1 MKKIVFFIGMILMS
15 CGKKATAEKE
25 NMANENSIMKPLQ
38 VEEDVDTATIP
49 FSKTLRGNGYVYTLE
64 GIKRSNETIDFK
76 SIGIFDKEVLHQ
88 KIIVDTISVLNE
100 GEAFFSVNQD
110 INFDGLNDIELVNQA
125 GNYTSSSS
133 FWLYNKNIR
142 KYEYYKPL
150 DTIINPKIDPVKKN
164 IVSDYHI
171 GPTDT
176 YFKVYAWEKGKLVL
190 QSVQI
195 NDDQGE
201 TYQYRKNGKWI
212 TE

>member
-1 MKKIVFFIGMILMS
+1 
-15 CGKKATAEKE
+15 
-25 NMANENSIMKPLQ
+25 MANENSIIKPLQ
-38 VEEDVDTATIP
+38 EEEDVDIATIP

-76 SIGIFDKEVLHQ
+76 SIEIFDKGILHQ

-100 GEAFFSVNQD
+100 GEAFFSINQD

-133 FWLYNKNIR
+133 FWLYNKNTR

-150 DTIINPKIDPVKKN
+150 DTIINPKIDPVKKR

-195 NDDQGE
+195 NDDHGE
-201 TYQYRKNGKWI
+201 TYQYRKSGKWI

>member
-1 MKKIVFFIGMILMS
+1 MLFIGILFIG
-15 CGKKATAEKE
+15 CGKKTTAKKE
-25 NMANENSIMKPLQ
+25 NRTNEDSIIKPLQ
-38 VEEDVDTATIP
+38 VEESIDTTAIP
-49 FSKTLRGNGYVYTLE
+49 FSKTLKGNGYVYTLE

-76 SIGIFDKEVLHQ
+76 SIGIFDKEILHQ

-100 GEAFFSVNQD
+100 GEAFFGVNQD

-133 FWLYNKNIR
+133 FWLYNKSTR
-142 KYEYYKPL
+142 RYERYKPL
-150 DTIINPKIDPVKKN
+150 DTIINPKIDALKKK
-164 IVSDYHI
+164 IISDYHV

-195 NDDQGE
+195 NDDEGG

>member
-1 MKKIVFFIGMILMS
+1 MNRVLFFIAIILMS
-15 CGKKATAEKE
+15 CGKKTTAEKDNVTNDDKTSKSLQIE
-25 NMANENSIMKPLQ
+25 ESI
-38 VEEDVDTATIP
+38 DTTTIP
-49 FSKTLRGNGYVYTLE
+49 FSKTLEGNGYVYTLD
-64 GIKRSNETIDFK
+64 GIKESNETIDFK
-76 SIGIFDKEVLHQ
+76 SIGIFDKGKLHQ

-100 GEAFFSVNQD
+100 GEVFFNVNQD

-133 FWLYNKNIR
+133 FWLYNKNTG

-150 DTIINPKIDPVKKN
+150 DTVVNPKIDTLKKK
-164 IVSDYHI
+164 IISDYHI

-176 YFKVYAWEKGKLVL
+176 YFKVYTWEKEKLVL
-190 QSVQI
+190 QSIQI
-195 NDDQGE
+195 NDEKGE